1 MKQAVQLLKM
11 DERGRVRTSRERREM
26 LLEEFERSGTS
37 AASFA
42 KLAGVCYSTFAGWVH
57 RRRKEK
63 GARMAGVQATT
74 TVMPWVETTVAKEP
88 SDATRALWVHLPGGA
103 RVEVADA
110 GQVEMAAQLLRAMSL
125 GGERRIC

>member
-1 MKQAVQLLKM
+1 
-11 DERGRVRTSRERREM
+11 M

-63 GARMAGVQATT
+63 GVRTQGAQA
-74 TVMPWVETTVAKEP
+74 TVMPWVEATVAKEP

-103 RVEVADA
+103 RMEIADA
-110 GQVEMAAQLLRAMSL
+110 GQVALAAQLLQAMSVE
-125 GGERRIC
+125 GGRGIC